1 MTLFFPSHSGHL
13 TAVLLYSLP
22 AMWGTVVSSGVLTQ
36 HAQHLGHK
44 KSGSG
49 RWAVL
54 AHTFNPSYRKAE
66 ADGSLF
72 EGSQGYTEKNV
83 S

>member
-1 MTLFFPSHSGHL
+1 
-13 TAVLLYSLP
+13 
-22 AMWGTVVSSGVLTQ
+22 MWGTVVSSGVLTQ
-36 HAQHLGHK
+36 HAQHLSHK

-66 ADGSLF
+66 ADRSLF
-72 EGSQGYTEKNV
+72 EGSQGYTEIKM